1 MAIVPL
7 VARVVTFLSHRGN
20 LTPDDRRSMYTD
32 LINTAI
38 SKGSLDDMSKD
49 LIATALS
56 KEEKD
61 KEQIESDEVDW
72 DYHG

>member
-1 MAIVPL
+1 
-7 VARVVTFLSHRGN
+7 
-20 LTPDDRRSMYTD
+20 MYTD

>member
-32 LINTAI
+32 LINTA
-38 SKGSLDDMSKD
+38 
-49 LIATALS
+49 LS